1 MDGID
6 KTAAFNFKRCT
17 LFSFRTLNVN
27 YFENVIIIIGR
38 AALSCRGPCLPKSL
52 APASAADDFKRLLF
66 VGLTDYNPRLHDVN
80 VLRYIFG

>member
-17 LFSFRTLNVN
+17 LFSVRFLNVN
-27 YFENVIIIIGR
+27 YFETVIIIIGR
-38 AALSCRGPCLPKSL
+38 AALSCRGTCLPKSL